1 MVGPCASI
9 SNWTDTRPYGRAGT
23 IISIMKSG
31 AKMLAPIYSRLNT
44 SETILRE
51 KEDASMLLQAL
62 LDLSKLSSS
71 FVNTGS

>member
-1 MVGPCASI
+1 
-9 SNWTDTRPYGRAGT
+9 
-23 IISIMKSG
+23 MKSG

-62 LDLSKLSSS
+62 LDLSKL
-71 FVNTGS
+71 F